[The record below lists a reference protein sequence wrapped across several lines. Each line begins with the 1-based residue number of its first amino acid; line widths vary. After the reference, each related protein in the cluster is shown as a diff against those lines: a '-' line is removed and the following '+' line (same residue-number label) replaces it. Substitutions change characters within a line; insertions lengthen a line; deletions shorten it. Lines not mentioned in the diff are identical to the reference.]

1 LSSISERR
9 LGVGVAGLSRAFA
22 LMRDAFALHPG
33 VTLTAAADPRRE
45 ARGAFTAE
53 FGGRAYESVA
63 QMCEDRDVE
72 AVYVA
77 SPHGL
82 HRAHTEAAARAGKH
96 VLVEKPMATTLADAS
111 AMIEACARAGVSLTI
126 GHSHAQDGPVRLAH
140 RLIAGGGYGR
150 LRMIHALCATDFLHR
165 PRTPAELDTAQ
176 GGGVVFSQAA
186 HQVDMLRLLGGGRLE
201 SVQAITGA
209 WDPTRPTEG
218 AYAALLR
225 FEDGAFASATYNGHG
240 LYDSDELMGWVSE
253 LGRKRD
259 PAPRPR
265 ADRAREAAQ
274 KAARAYGAAP
284 LAAPGPA
291 PFHNHFGFLLACC
304 DGADLRL
311 LPDGVA
317 LHTPQGRRVERLAPP
332 AIPRGEVIEDWLA
345 ACAGTPVVA
354 SGAWGLA
361 TLEACLALLDSARAG
376 SAVRLRHQSAGPVA

>member
-1 LSSISERR
+1 LTSSPLRI
-9 LGVGVAGLSRAFA
+9 GVAGLSRAFV

-33 VTLTAAADPRRE
+33 VHLVAAADPRAE
-45 ARGAFTAE
+45 ARAAFVAE
-53 FGGRAYESVA
+53 FGGRAHESVA
-63 QMCEDRDVE
+63 SLVEDPEVE
-72 AVYVA
+72 AIYVA

-82 HRAHTEAAARAGKH
+82 HRAHTEAAAAARRH
-96 VLVEKPMATTLADAS
+96 VLVEKPMATTLADAA

-126 GHSHAQDGPVRLAH
+126 GHSHAQDAPVGLAR
-140 RLIAGGGYGR
+140 RLIASGAHGP

-186 HQVDMLRLLGGGRLE
+186 HQLDMIRLLGGGRLE

-209 WDPTRPTEG
+209 WDTARPTEG

-225 FEDGAFASATYNGHG
+225 FEGGAFASATYSGHG
-240 LYDSDELMGWVSE
+240 LYDTDELMGWVGE
-253 LGRKRD
+253 LGRPRD

-265 ADRAREAAQ
+265 ADPAREAEQ

-284 LAAPGPA
+284 LPAPGPA

-317 LHTPQGRRVERLAPP
+317 VHTPEARRIERLPPP
-332 AIPRGEVIEDWLA
+332 AIPRGEVIEEWLA
-345 ACAGTPVVA
+345 SC
-354 SGAWGLA
+354 SGERIIANGEWGLA

-376 SAVRLRHQSAGPVA
+376 SACRLRHQTSLPEV